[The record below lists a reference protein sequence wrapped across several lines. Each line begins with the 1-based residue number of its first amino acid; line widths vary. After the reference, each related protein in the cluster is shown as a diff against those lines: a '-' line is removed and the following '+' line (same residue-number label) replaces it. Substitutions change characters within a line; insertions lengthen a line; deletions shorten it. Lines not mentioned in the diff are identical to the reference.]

1 MGTVHTDWD
10 AAQDD
15 PRQLSTA
22 ELLKRFTNEATS
34 LARKEIELAKA
45 ELSEKGKELGAGAGM
60 LAGAAV
66 AALAA
71 LGALTACLIL
81 ALAEVMP
88 GAVAAFIVVV
98 LWAVIGAA
106 LALLGRKRM
115 RDATPV
121 APLGATEGLKEDV
134 RAAKEGM
141 PRRARRRD
149 RPEEDR
155 DEHAHR

>member
-22 ELLKRFTNEATS
+22 ELLKRFTNEASS

-60 LAGAAV
+60 LAAAAV

-71 LGALTACLIL
+71 IGALTACLIL

-88 GAVAAFIVVV
+88 GAVAALVVMV
-98 LWAVIGAA
+98 LWAVVGAA
-106 LALLGRKRM
+106 LALLGRNRM

-134 RAAKEGM
+134 RAAKDGIRAGRAGEFDRGV
-141 PRRARRRD
+141 PR
-149 RPEEDR
+149 
-155 DEHAHR
+155 

>member
-22 ELLKRFTNEATS
+22 ELLKRFTN
-34 LARKEIELAKA
+34 
-45 ELSEKGKELGAGAGM
+45 
-60 LAGAAV
+60 
-66 AALAA
+66 
-71 LGALTACLIL
+71 ALTACLIL

-88 GAVAAFIVVV
+88 GAVAALIVVI
-98 LWAVIGAA
+98 LWALVGAA
-106 LALLGRKRM
+106 LALLGRSRM

-134 RAAKEGM
+134 RAAKDGIRAGRAGEFDRGA
-141 PRRARRRD
+141 PR
-149 RPEEDR
+149 
-155 DEHAHR
+155 